1 MTCRDLRVQARAET
15 FCFPLVLLIDLDYPG
30 FMIQLRHSQRSLWG
44 GFWAEEV
51 ADLWEP
57 WMRAADTLLD
67 DAALVETIYE
77 AQGRRWKRSRTRG
90 RKQTPAEVVLRL
102 LILKHARNWSF
113 EVLEREVRA
122 NLIYR
127 EFTRIGTEKVP
138 DAKVLAKIARVLG
151 PDVVQTL
158 HGRIVELACEN
169 HMVSGRKLRVDTTVV
184 ETNIHYPTDSSLL
197 GDGTRVLTRLM
208 KRVSEKVGGLT
219 EQVRD
224 RMRSIR
230 KKVVAIA
237 VSSRQKGPQGEERR
251 KKLYTELLTLA
262 RKVVNQASRVCQ
274 EIGQTT
280 KRKRIA
286 AKALV
291 DEIVTMSDRV
301 CQVIRQAKA
310 RVFGGNTKVPD
321 KIVSLFEPH
330 TEIIRKGKAS
340 KPTEFGKMILVQEA
354 ENQVIIDYEVFDQRP
369 NDSDLLVPAV
379 EQHEECF
386 GRTPDM
392 VAADAGFYSSMNE
405 KALAD
410 KGIQRIS
417 VPNRNT
423 RSETRRQKQKQRWF
437 KKGQRWRTGC
447 EGRISVLKRRH
458 GLDRCLYRG
467 QDGMKR
473 WVGLGIVADNLINMG
488 TLLATRTSE
497 A

>member
-1 MTCRDLRVQARAET
+1 
-15 FCFPLVLLIDLDYPG
+15 
-30 FMIQLRHSQRSLWG
+30 MIQLRHPQRSLWG

-57 WMRAADTLLD
+57 WMRTADEVLD
-67 DAALVETIYE
+67 DAALLETIYE
-77 AQGRRWKRSRTRG
+77 AQGQRWKLSRTRG

-127 EFTRIGTEKVP
+127 EFTRVGTEKVP

-158 HGRIVELACEN
+158 HGRIVQLALERGV
-169 HMVSGRKLRVDTTVV
+169 VSGRRLRVDTTVV

-208 KRVSEKVGGLT
+208 KRVSEKVGGLN
-219 EQVRD
+219 EQVRN

-251 KKLYTELLTLA
+251 KEHYRELLTLA
-262 RKVVNQASRVCQ
+262 RKVVNQAARVSK
-274 EIGQTT
+274 EISGLS
-280 KRKRIA
+280 KRKRASAKPLTEQIA
-286 AKALV
+286 
-291 DEIVTMSDRV
+291 TMSGRV
-301 CQVIRQAKA
+301 RQVIRQARA
-310 RVFGGNTKVPD
+310 RIFEGNTKVPD

-340 KPTEFGKMILVQEA
+340 KPTEFGKMIKVQEA
-354 ENQVIIDYEVFDQRP
+354 ENQIVIHYEVFDQRP
-369 NDSDLLVPAV
+369 NDADLLLPAV
-379 EQHEECF
+379 DAHEQCF
-386 GRTPDM
+386 GRIPEL
-392 VAADAGFYSSMNE
+392 VAADAGFYSSANE
-405 KALAD
+405 RALED
-410 KGIQRIS
+410 KGIRRIS

-423 RSETRRQKQKQRWF
+423 KSAARRAKQKQRWF
-437 KKGQRWRTGC
+437 KRGQRWRTGC

-473 WVGLGIVADNLINMG
+473 WVGLGVIADNLISMG
-488 TLLATRTSE
+488 TMLSISA
-497 A
+497 AQA